1 MDLDDVKTIEIL
13 GMQISSIQIG
23 EDIVWEP
30 KE

>member
-1 MDLDDVKTIEIL
+1 MDLDDVKSIEIL

-30 KE
+30 QK

>member
-1 MDLDDVKTIEIL
+1 MDLDNVKSIEIL

-30 KE
+30 KK